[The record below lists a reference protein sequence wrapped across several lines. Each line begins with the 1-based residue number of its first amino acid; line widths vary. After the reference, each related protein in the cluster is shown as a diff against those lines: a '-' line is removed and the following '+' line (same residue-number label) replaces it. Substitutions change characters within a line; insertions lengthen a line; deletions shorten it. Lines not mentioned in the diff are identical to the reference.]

1 MLPPAPADFLTG
13 GGRVAINTAL
23 LSRSNPNEAVSDSFE
38 RRLLE
43 ARSLIDTTVTAYRSM
58 SAQRVL
64 DEAGSDRET
73 SESAVLTLV
82 GGARQR
88 VSATLSGDVD
98 QATEIAT
105 ALVRR
110 SRAGDRSVTVR
121 LLCAP
126 RALDTPLVRHI
137 VPRVPN
143 CEVRVTDVT
152 LDEAL
157 VMDGRA
163 AVVRAP
169 QESDVTSRVMEDPAA
184 ARTLEL
190 LFACVWRGA
199 VLLDEYDR
207 LGGRL
212 HTDMVQRILEH
223 LYAGCTDA
231 VAAQDMKVSLR
242 TYRRYVA
249 EIMRDL
255 GVNSRFQAGVRAA
268 ELRLLPECG

>member
-1 MLPPAPADFLTG
+1 
-13 GGRVAINTAL
+13 VATSTAL
-23 LSRSNPNEAVSDSFE
+23 LSRANPNEAAPDGFE

-43 ARSLIDTTVTAYRSM
+43 ARSLIDSTVTAYRSL
-58 SAQRVL
+58 SAQRGR
-64 DEAGSDRET
+64 DDTGSDRET
-73 SESAVLTLV
+73 SESPVLTLV

-88 VSATLSGDVD
+88 VSATLSGDAD

-110 SRAGDRSVTVR
+110 SRVGGRSVAVR

-126 RALDTPLVRHI
+126 RALGTPLVRHI

-143 CEVRVTDVT
+143 CEVRVTDVK

-157 VMDGRA
+157 MMDGRA

-169 QESDVTSRVMEDPAA
+169 QEDDVNGRVMEDPAA

-199 VLLDEYDR
+199 VLLDEYER
-207 LGGRL
+207 LDGRL
-212 HTDMVQRILEH
+212 HTDMGQRILEH
-223 LYAGCTDA
+223 LYAGRTDA
-231 VAAQDMKVSLR
+231 VAAQEMNVSLR
-242 TYRRYVA
+242 TYRRHVA

-268 ELRLLPECG
+268 ELRLLPECGQQVL

>member
-1 MLPPAPADFLTG
+1 M
-13 GGRVAINTAL
+13 AINTAL
-23 LSRSNPNEAVSDSFE
+23 LSRANPNEAVSDSFE

-43 ARSLIDTTVTAYRSM
+43 ARSLIDSTVTAYRSM
-58 SAQRVL
+58 SAQRGRA
-64 DEAGSDRET
+64 EAGSDHET

-110 SRAGDRSVTVR
+110 STVGDRSVTVR

-157 VMDGRA
+157 VMDGRV

-169 QESDVTSRVMEDPAA
+169 QESDVSGRVMEDPAA

-199 VLLDEYDR
+199 VVLDEYDR

-212 HTDMVQRILEH
+212 HTDMGQRILEH

-242 TYRRYVA
+242 TYRRHVA

-268 ELRLLPECG
+268 ELHLLPECG